1 MQAAGEL
8 AAEALG
14 GAGAIVRDVHR
25 GVARRVFGMLGVGAA
40 PVRLAHD
47 GISTLAHASVR
58 AGLRTL
64 PQGSGRALALASP
77 PDAPSLADSPRG
89 SFALGAINGMWGDR
103 IERDHAPLALGLDL
117 RIDGEPAGKLAVFAH
132 GLCETDAAWGL
143 GGGPTYG
150 ERLRRSSATRPSTSA
165 TTPAATSPR
174 TGARWPPR
182 SRRSSRSKP
191 VVEEIVLV
199 GHSMGGLVA
208 RSACHYGERGGHA
221 WTRALRHVVCLGSP
235 HHGAPLERAAA
246 AAAACSA
253 GFRRP
258 PRSRAC

>member
-1 MQAAGEL
+1 MQAAGGL

-25 GVARRVFGMLGVGAA
+25 GVARRVFGMLGEVAA

-47 GISTLAHASVR
+47 GISTLAHASVT
-58 AGLRTL
+58 AGLRAV
-64 PQGSGRALALASP
+64 PKGGGRALALSAP

-117 RIDGEPAGKLAVFAH
+117 RVDGEPSGKLAVFAH

-150 ERLRRSSATRPSTSA
+150 ERLRAELGHTPVYVRYNTGRHISENGRALAAALGRPVA
-165 TTPAATSPR
+165 G
-174 TGARWPPR
+174 GA
-182 SRRSSRSKP
+182 
-191 VVEEIVLV
+191 
-199 GHSMGGLVA
+199 GHETAHRVPDQRDRLDLDGP
-208 RSACHYGERGGHA
+208 GGHQ
-221 WTRALRHVVCLGSP
+221 LLQEVGQ
-235 HHGAPLERAAA
+235 G
-246 AAAACSA
+246 
-253 GFRRP
+253 
-258 PRSRAC
+258 